1 MIDPLKELN
10 ADRPTNEFY
19 DTIIRS
25 DSFRHLKKEPNTEN
39 YGLDVVFRDGF
50 DHEKAKKKDKNN

>member
-10 ADRPTNEFY
+10 EDRPSNEFY

-39 YGLDVVFRDGF
+39 YGWDVVFRDGF
-50 DHEKAKKKDKNN
+50 ENEKKKKKDKNN